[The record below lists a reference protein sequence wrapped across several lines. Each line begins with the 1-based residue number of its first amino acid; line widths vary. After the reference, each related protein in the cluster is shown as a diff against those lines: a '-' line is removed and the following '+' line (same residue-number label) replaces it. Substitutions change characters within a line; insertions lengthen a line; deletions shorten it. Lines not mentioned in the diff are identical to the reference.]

1 MKRHRSGSL
10 VKLLAVLFGLSLVA
24 AACGDDDNGGDD
36 EGAAGSNGGGA
47 LECDTVSIGMIPGWD
62 EGEAATYLW
71 KVILEDEGATV
82 DVTELDAG
90 PVYQGVAT
98 GDLDLFLDAWLPTTH
113 EDYWEELGDD
123 LEDLGVWYD
132 QATLNLAVPEYV
144 DIETIGDLAD
154 RADEFGGRIVG
165 IDPGA
170 GLMRVTRDEAMP
182 TYGLEDFDLV
192 EGSATAMLA
201 ELQRAIDDEEPI
213 VVTLWHPHWAY
224 AAFPIKDLED
234 PEGAMGGA
242 ESMHVAARSGFGED
256 CPTIA
261 GWLTNFEMDD
271 ASLASLEEL
280 VINEYGDGEEEDAV
294 REWLEDSANQELVD
308 SWKS

>member
-1 MKRHRSGSL
+1 MKRHRPDVL
-10 VKLLAVLFGLSLVA
+10 VKLLAVLLGLSLVA
-24 AACGDDDNGGDD
+24 AACGDDDNGDG
-36 EGAAGSNGGGA
+36 EGAAGGNGGDSA
-47 LECDTVSIGMIPGWD
+47 LECDAVSIGMIPGWD

-71 KVILEDEGATV
+71 KVIIEDEGGSV
-82 DVTELDAG
+82 DVSQLDAG
-90 PVYQGVAT
+90 PVYQGVAE

-144 DIETIGDLAD
+144 DIESIADLAD
-154 RADEFGGRIVG
+154 RADEFDNRIVG

-170 GLMRVTRDEAMP
+170 GLMRVTKDEAMP
-182 TYGLEDFDLV
+182 TYGLDDYTLV

-201 ELQRAIDDEEPI
+201 ELQGAIDNEEPI

-224 AAFPIKDLED
+224 SAFPIKDLTD

-242 ESMHVAARSGFGED
+242 ESMHIAARSGFSDD
-256 CPTIA
+256 CPTLT
-261 GWLTNFEMDD
+261 GWLENFEMDD
-271 ASLASLEEL
+271 ASLAALEEL
-280 VINEYGDGEEEDAV
+280 VINEYGDGQQEDAV
-294 REWLEDSANQELVD
+294 REWLEDSANQDLVD